1 MLELQ
6 ILSPPMEPSES
17 EILGLEGRSWAS
29 VISEALQT
37 ILLKLELNGKTS
49 VDIYTVPCVVI
60 GS

>member
-1 MLELQ
+1 MKP
-6 ILSPPMEPSES
+6 IES

-29 VISEALQT
+29 VISEALQM

-49 VDIYTVPCVVI
+49 VDIYTLPYAVI

>member
-29 VISEALQT
+29 VFSEALQM
-37 ILLKLELNGKTS
+37 ILLKLEFNGNTS
-49 VDIYTVPCVVI
+49 VDNIHYR
-60 GS
+60 G